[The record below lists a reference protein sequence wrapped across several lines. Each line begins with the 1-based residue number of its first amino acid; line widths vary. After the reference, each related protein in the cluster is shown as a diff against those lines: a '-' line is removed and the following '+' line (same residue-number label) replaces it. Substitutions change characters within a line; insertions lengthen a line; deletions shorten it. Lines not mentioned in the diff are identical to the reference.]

1 MNLLRRVKG
10 LILSPNAEWAV
21 IENEKLSVAELYL
34 RYIVVLAAI
43 PPFATF
49 FGVWLFGY
57 SRGILGE
64 AHMTFVG
71 GATRA
76 IAQYLVSLPMI
87 FIVAFVLSSAA
98 PSFDGRSNDAKALA
112 LAAYSYTP
120 AWLAEIFGLVPGFRW
135 LDILGFYGVY
145 LFYLGAPRMLKC
157 PKDNAD
163 VLTLIALIASI
174 AAGALHAFIVRLIAP
189 AQSALV

>member
-10 LILSPNAEWAV
+10 LILAPEAEWTI
-21 IENEKLSVAELYL
+21 IESENMSVGELY
-34 RYIVVLAAI
+34 RRCIIYLAAI
-43 PPFATF
+43 PPFASF
-49 FGVWLFGY
+49 LGVWLFGY
-57 SRGILGE
+57 SRGALGD
-64 AHMTFVG
+64 AHVTF
-71 GATRA
+71 GAGMFRA
-76 IAQYLVSLPMI
+76 ITQYFVTLPMI
-87 FIVAFVLSSAA
+87 FLVAFVLASAA
-98 PSFDGRSNDAKALA
+98 PTFDGRTNDAKALA

-163 VLTLIALIASI
+163 VLTLVALIVSI

-189 AQSALV
+189 VHTALV